1 MLTSL
6 NLSECS
12 GIVALGQLSVLRGL
26 DMLYCGGL
34 LQLPDSLGRLSA
46 LTSLNLRECSGLR
59 QLPTSLGRLSA
70 LTSLQIGDSL
80 ISKRVY

>member
-26 DMLYCGGL
+26 DLLYCGGL
-34 LQLPDSLGRLSA
+34 LQRP
-46 LTSLNLRECSGLR
+46 E
-59 QLPTSLGRLSA
+59 SLGRLSA